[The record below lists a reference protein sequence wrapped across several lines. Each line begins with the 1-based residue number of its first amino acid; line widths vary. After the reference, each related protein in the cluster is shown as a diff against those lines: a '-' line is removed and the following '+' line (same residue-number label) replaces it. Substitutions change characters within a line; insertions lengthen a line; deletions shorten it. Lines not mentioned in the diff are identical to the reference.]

1 MELIFFDRNSL
12 QYKDYGFVDNEYDIQ
27 LDLVVTQR
35 SSFLVN
41 KSKLN
46 IALGDILIIKNKDF
60 FYVGIIESIEV
71 QNEFKTQIHT
81 LDFKEIFN
89 KEILALTFEGDVA
102 SYLEQMIRSNFIESS
117 DNNQNLSYLTI
128 ENQASVQGVLFFE
141 EDRIIAISELIELI
155 NKSYGISM
163 LYEVTFIRGRVLGI
177 KIKINQ
183 TSTGIKIKSNL
194 KNITDLVINDSE
206 AQLVNKVIFYPKHS
220 NTEHLQEVIY
230 LLLTNGEISNDL
242 NHPLRYR
249 NVNSKAFIY
258 SDNDYPKLDLRARN
272 EMLSSKLDHQITFT
286 INNNQSNPKLQ
297 LGDFVEFITESKVYD
312 SIVTGLR
319 YLKTMKLTQVTLG
332 EFRIKLTDKIK
343 LLNKTVKS
351 STGNVQVTQTT
362 LTNLDGGEY

>member
-81 LDFKEIFN
+81 LDFKELFN
-89 KEILALTFEGDVA
+89 KEILALTFEGDIA
-102 SYLEQMIRSNFIESS
+102 SYLEQVIRSNFIESS
-117 DNNQNLSYLTI
+117 DNNQNLNYLTI

-141 EDRIIAISELIELI
+141 EDKIIAISELIELI
-155 NKSYGISM
+155 NKSYGISI

-177 KIKINQ
+177 KIKITQ

-194 KNITDLVINDSE
+194 KNITDLIINDSE
-206 AQLVNKVIFYPKHS
+206 AQLVNKVIFYPKQN
-220 NTEHLQEVIY
+220 NTEHLQEVFY

-297 LGDFVEFITESKVYD
+297 LGDFVEFITESKTYD

-351 STGNVQVTQTT
+351 STGNVQITQTT
-362 LTNLDGGEY
+362 LNNLDGGEY